1 MRGGA
6 AAASL
11 PLGAQAQAAPSAA
24 GIERFTLTVLGTT
37 DLHNNVFNWDY
48 FKSAPYADYPGN
60 NVGIAQAATLIKAI
74 RAERGA
80 ANTLTIDA
88 GDTIQ
93 GTPLA
98 YYFAKISPASD
109 SVKHPMALAMN
120 AVGYDAVA
128 LGNHEFNY
136 GVPLLRTWEAAGL
149 PAPRRQRPCSRE
161 PAARLHPVYPQAGQH
176 RKRLGDR
183 GDCWLGDARLRALG
197 PGQRPRPA

>member
-1 MRGGA
+1 
-6 AAASL
+6 

-48 FKSAPYADYPGN
+48 FKNAPYADYRGN

-74 RAERGA
+74 RAERGV

-98 YYFAKISPASD
+98 HYFAKISPASD

-128 LGNHEFNY
+128 SGIMSSTTVY
-136 GVPLLRTWEAAGL
+136 RSCARGRSSWTSRSSAPTSVQPGAGS
-149 PAPRRQRPCSRE
+149 APSPRISSSGSTPE
-161 PAARLHPVYPQAGQH
+161 TAG
-176 RKRLGDR
+176 
-183 GDCWLGDARLRALG
+183 
-197 PGQRPRPA
+197 